1 MKLITSLIG
10 LALILLGIYFLGSN
24 ILFTTSVDP
33 YWWRGIS
40 ADASVLFLTSGV
52 IGLFALPKNSKSL
65 GWILIGISILLI
77 FVSSRA
83 ILQPT
88 SLWQFFL
95 SVVSLTSGYKLLTFG
110 KL

>member
-1 MKLITSLIG
+1 MKIITSLIG
-10 LALILLGIYFLGSN
+10 LALIILGIYFLGKN
-24 ILFTTSVDP
+24 ILFTTDVYP

-52 IGLFALPKNSKSL
+52 ISLFALPKNSKSL

-95 SVVSLTSGYKLLTFG
+95 SLVSLTSGYKLLTFG